1 LWHETRDLRHETV
14 MKDPLTLLEKCELC
28 PRRCKAERLKGK
40 KGYCGLADE
49 IVVAHY
55 GPHFG
60 EEPPI
65 SGTMGSGNIFFS
77 SCNLRCLFC
86 QNHQISHERLGK
98 AVSIERLVDIFFEL
112 AEDGCHNI
120 NLVSPTPYVPYIAS
134 AIKKGKGKGLQIPFV
149 YNTNAYE
156 TVGTL
161 QALDGLI
168 DIYLPDFKYWSPEI
182 ARRLSDVP
190 TEKSYPDHAKAAIL
204 EMKRQVGALNVEG
217 GLATKGMIVRHLVL
231 PGNLAGSSQII
242 GWIKDSLGTETFI
255 SLMSQYYPLH
265 KAGTYPMINRKIRQG
280 EYDRLI
286 SLLIEEGF
294 ENVFIQE
301 LDSAPLFVPDFG
313 RNEPFAI
320 RCANEE

>member
-1 LWHETRDLRHETV
+1 
-14 MKDPLTLLEKCELC
+14 
-28 PRRCKAERLKGK
+28 
-40 KGYCGLADE
+40 
-49 IVVAHY
+49 
-55 GPHFG
+55 
-60 EEPPI
+60 
-65 SGTMGSGNIFFS
+65 
-77 SCNLRCLFC
+77 
-86 QNHQISHERLGK
+86 
-98 AVSIERLVDIFFEL
+98 
-112 AEDGCHNI
+112 
-120 NLVSPTPYVPYIAS
+120 VPYIAS
-134 AIKKGKGKGLQIPFV
+134 AIEKAKGKGLQIPFV

-204 EMKRQVGALNVEG
+204 EMKRQVGDLNVEG
-217 GLATKGMIVRHLVL
+217 GLATKGMIMRHLVL

-242 GWIKDSLGTETFI
+242 GWIKDNLGTETFI

-265 KAGTYPMINRKIRQG
+265 KAGTYPMINRKIRQD

-286 SLLIEEGF
+286 RLLTKEGF
-294 ENVFIQE
+294 QNVFIQE

-313 RNEPFAI
+313 HNEPFGQNNPCS
-320 RCANEE
+320 RVQSGES